1 LKAKVLL
8 QATNL
13 AFQGLASIRSIL
25 TGRATFGN
33 GLSVP
38 PEARLCQGQEVANA
52 GMKSRHLFARIA
64 CTVNVNFVFALG
76 PKASIA
82 PCLGHVLTMK
92 IYLRM
97 AASDT
102 SNFGQPNGR
111 SHNAS
116 PLNNTYF
123 PLQSGPIGYV
133 YSLAHPIN
141 FIGTIKTITR
151 DIVVVASRAAPPRNY
166 S

>member
-1 LKAKVLL
+1 MLL
-8 QATNL
+8 QATSL
-13 AFQGLASIRSIL
+13 VFQGLASILSVL

-38 PEARLCQGQEVANA
+38 LEARLCQGQEVANA
-52 GMKSRHLFARIA
+52 GMKSRHLFDRIA
-64 CTVNVNFVFALG
+64 RTVNVNFVFALG
-76 PKASIA
+76 PKATIA

-92 IYLRM
+92 IYLRI

-102 SNFGQPNGR
+102 SNFGQPSGR

-116 PLNNTYF
+116 PLNNMHF

-133 YSLAHPIN
+133 YPWRIPLILL
-141 FIGTIKTITR
+141 GL
-151 DIVVVASRAAPPRNY
+151 
-166 S
+166 